1 MVHMMKIIYNVT
13 DNENDVSFIA
23 DSEQITLLYET
34 YHLTH
39 NVENA
44 TKCELIAKPR
54 RISQ

>member
-1 MVHMMKIIYNVT
+1 MVHMMKIVYNVT

-23 DSEQITLLYET
+23 DSEQITLLYKT